1 MNRKFTVITALI
13 LLAAS
18 LLAACD
24 AINNPEPTAAT
35 EPTVAVAVAT
45 LTETPLPAPTDTPTT
60 TPTPTLAPTATATP
74 TPLISGPVNF
84 PANVN
89 PLTGQVVADA
99 SLLDRNPV
107 MIKVANFPRGLRPHS
122 GLSWA
127 DLVFEHYMGA
137 GATRFSAIYYGQEP
151 PEVGPV
157 RSARLID
164 AQLGVAYNTLF
175 AFASADAQVYSR
187 VITALGDRA
196 ISESQATCPALC
208 RTGNGDV
215 NSVRGYPQQL
225 TDFAEQQRNIVP
237 SRPNLNGLLFDPTAP
252 ESGGKSGTKV
262 TVMYS
267 ISTISEWQ
275 YDAASGLYLRFIESV
290 DANGVVTI
298 VPLTDAL
305 TGDQLTAANVII
317 LFAETLELTPTL
329 HDFTI
334 LGNTTGRRAL
344 LFRDGQVY
352 ELIWRSQGPQ
362 QPIQFFTLAGD
373 LMPLKPG
380 NTWIHVVGV
389 SSSVDELNPGEFEV
403 FNFLP

>member
-1 MNRKFTVITALI
+1 MNRKFTVIAALI

-18 LLAACD
+18 LLAACNTPTPTD
-24 AINNPEPTAAT
+24 APT
-35 EPTVAVAVAT
+35 EPTVAVAIAT

-60 TPTPTLAPTATATP
+60 TPTPTEAPTATVTP

-89 PLTGQVVADA
+89 PLTGLVLADA

-107 MIKVANFPRGLRPHS
+107 MIKVANFPRGARPHS

-127 DLVFEHYMGA
+127 DIVFEHYIGT
-137 GATRFSAIYYGQEP
+137 GATRFSAVYYGQNA

-164 AQLGVAYNTLF
+164 AQLAVAYNALL
-175 AFASADAQVYSR
+175 AFASADEQVYGR
-187 VITALGDRA
+187 VINALGDRA
-196 ISESQATCPALC
+196 ISESQSTCLALC

-215 NSVRGYPQQL
+215 NSVRGLPELL
-225 TDFAEQQRNIVP
+225 TEFARDVRNIVP
-237 SRPNLNGLLFDPTAP
+237 SRPNLNGMSFDPTAP
-252 ESGGKSGTKV
+252 EAGGASGTKA
-262 TVMYS
+262 TVLYS
-267 ISTISEWQ
+267 ISTISEWR
-275 YDAASGLYLRFIESV
+275 YDAASGLYARYIESV

-298 VPLTDAL
+298 IPLTDAL
-305 TGDQLTAANVII
+305 TGFQLTSANVIV
-317 LFAETLELTPTL
+317 LFAETIEIKPTL

-334 LGNTTGRRAL
+334 LGNTQGRRAL

-352 ELIWRSQGPQ
+352 ELIWRAQGPQ
-362 QPIQFFTLAGD
+362 QPLQFFTLEGD

-380 NTWIHVVGV
+380 NTWFHVVGL
-389 SSSVDELNPGEFEV
+389 SSSADEVNPGEWEV
-403 FNFLP
+403 FNFIP